1 MYKRNYILGLSGDR
15 SLLLEVL
22 QMHGHRIAEIYVP
35 LEVYESIAVNGV
47 WTFRQRYKNPDQQK
61 PDTFADDDARIA
73 RMFGV
78 DFWMRS
84 LDENLPSSDSHTV
97 LDYRR
102 LPDKKQVL
110 SSLAYVILSL
120 HATAPLEKPGA

>member
-1 MYKRNYILGLSGDR
+1 MYERNYILGLSGDR

-22 QMHGHRIAEIYVP
+22 QMHGHRIAEVYVTQ
-35 LEVYESIAVNGV
+35 EAYESIAVKGT
-47 WTFRQRYKNPDQQK
+47 WTFRQRYKNPDPQK

-84 LDENLPSSDSHTV
+84 LDENLPYSNSHTV

-110 SSLAYVILSL
+110 SSLAGIILCSL
-120 HATAPLEKPGA
+120 LEPSRNSS